1 MSSRSVKAAGS
12 RSNGKWAV
20 TRTCHVCG
28 APARLFG
35 IEPHPVKDR
44 VELQTYVCTRCEAL
58 ETEAVPLR
66 DAPAA

>member
-1 MSSRSVKAAGS
+1 M
-12 RSNGKWAV
+12 
-20 TRTCHVCG
+20 
-28 APARLFG
+28 FG